1 MENLFAALN
10 AVLSFV
16 TPVSDFFWDF
26 PKMFGF
32 WKDIPVLGSFSL
44 AIIVLVGSGIYFTLR
59 LGFVQ
64 IRQFMTGVRT
74 LATRRSIHT
83 GISPLAAFLLST
95 AMRVGPCNM
104 IGVTGAIAA
113 GGPGALFWMWIS
125 AFFGMATA
133 FTEGTL
139 AQIFKEKRGDN
150 FVGGLPFYAM
160 RLCGNKAWVGVALSA
175 LYIFYA
181 LMCLPA
187 QGLNVITSLGSIV
200 GLVGGEEIPLQ
211 STFYYV
217 MSILLLVFITFMAF
231 GGIKRISRW
240 ADILVPVMAVIYIG
254 TAILLILTNLGS
266 VPYFFHAVFAGAF
279 KPEAVFGG
287 VLGTALL
294 QGVKRG
300 LMSNEAG
307 QGTITMAAAS
317 AEAHHPCEQGIISAL
332 GVFLDTHVICTM
344 TGFIIIMAHQWV
356 LNPEEWKAA
365 GTYPKFLLS
374 IHALTPDLL
383 QTFVMV
389 MVSICFCLFAYTCVM
404 GFVTFS
410 EISGNRI
417 SSSTSF
423 ITVLR
428 LLCVFVTAFGI
439 ACSIAGYDLSNLWAF
454 SDLANIIMVYCNV
467 PMLYLG
473 FRYVRKAA
481 AHYAKNDGTPFTSE
495 TIGMKVD
502 YWDERKDD

>member
-95 AMRVGPCNM
+95 AMRVGPGNM

-150 FVGGLPFYAM
+150 FVGGLPFYAR

-294 QGVKRG
+294 QGVIER
-300 LMSNEAG
+300 
-307 QGTITMAAAS
+307 
-317 AEAHHPCEQGIISAL
+317 
-332 GVFLDTHVICTM
+332 THVERSRP
-344 TGFIIIMAHQWV
+344 GHHHD
-356 LNPEEWKAA
+356 
-365 GTYPKFLLS
+365 GS
-374 IHALTPDLL
+374 
-383 QTFVMV
+383 
-389 MVSICFCLFAYTCVM
+389 CF
-404 GFVTFS
+404 
-410 EISGNRI
+410 R
-417 SSSTSF
+417 
-423 ITVLR
+423 
-428 LLCVFVTAFGI
+428 
-439 ACSIAGYDLSNLWAF
+439 
-454 SDLANIIMVYCNV
+454 
-467 PMLYLG
+467 
-473 FRYVRKAA
+473 
-481 AHYAKNDGTPFTSE
+481 
-495 TIGMKVD
+495 
-502 YWDERKDD
+502 

>member
-1 MENLFAALN
+1 MKLLENLFAALN

-95 AMRVGPCNM
+95 AMRVGPGNM

-150 FVGGLPFYAM
+150 FVGGLPFYAR

-187 QGLNVITSLGSIV
+187 QGLNVITALGSIV

-344 TGFIIIMAHQWV
+344 TGFIIIMAHQWA

-417 SSSTSF
+417 SSSNSF

-428 LLCVFVTAFGI
+428 LLCVFVTAFSALPAASLDTTCRTSGHSLTLQTSSWYT
-439 ACSIAGYDLSNLWAF
+439 ATFRCS
-454 SDLANIIMVYCNV
+454 
-467 PMLYLG
+467 
-473 FRYVRKAA
+473 
-481 AHYAKNDGTPFTSE
+481 TSVSA
-495 TIGMKVD
+495 T
-502 YWDERKDD
+502 

>member
-1 MENLFAALN
+1 
-10 AVLSFV
+10 
-16 TPVSDFFWDF
+16 
-26 PKMFGF
+26 MFGF

-95 AMRVGPCNM
+95 AMRVGPGNM

-150 FVGGLPFYAM
+150 FVGGLPFYAR

-231 GGIKRISRW
+231 GGMR
-240 ADILVPVMAVIYIG
+240 
-254 TAILLILTNLGS
+254 
-266 VPYFFHAVFAGAF
+266 
-279 KPEAVFGG
+279 
-287 VLGTALL
+287 
-294 QGVKRG
+294 
-300 LMSNEAG
+300 
-307 QGTITMAAAS
+307 
-317 AEAHHPCEQGIISAL
+317 HPAQ
-332 GVFLDTHVICTM
+332 
-344 TGFIIIMAHQWV
+344 
-356 LNPEEWKAA
+356 K
-365 GTYPKFLLS
+365 
-374 IHALTPDLL
+374 
-383 QTFVMV
+383 
-389 MVSICFCLFAYTCVM
+389 
-404 GFVTFS
+404 
-410 EISGNRI
+410 
-417 SSSTSF
+417 
-423 ITVLR
+423 LR
-428 LLCVFVTAFGI
+428 
-439 ACSIAGYDLSNLWAF
+439 
-454 SDLANIIMVYCNV
+454 
-467 PMLYLG
+467 
-473 FRYVRKAA
+473 R
-481 AHYAKNDGTPFTSE
+481 
-495 TIGMKVD
+495 
-502 YWDERKDD
+502 